1 MLDGDCLA
9 FIEVRFRRSTTFTQA
24 ALSVD
29 SRKQRKIVRTAAIFS
44 ARHRTYSNHVMRF
57 DVVAVEG
64 TGTPAITWIRD
75 AFRPTDATF

>member
-9 FIEVRFRRSTTFTQA
+9 FIEVRYRRSTTFTPA

-29 SRKQRKIVRTAAIFS
+29 SRKQRKIVRTAALFS
-44 ARHRTYSNHVMRF
+44 ARHRAYNSHVMRF

-64 TGTPAITWIRD
+64 TDSPAVTWIRD
-75 AFRPTDATF
+75 AFRPTDASF